1 MTGIDQAACAEWLPI
16 MSRDRT
22 PSCLCHLILNSATAT
37 TTTAVDLVASKK
49 RLKDEQITVVVA
61 LRKENGMSST
71 DNSGTSVVSGNLTS
85 TQELSF
91 YRSISEA
98 VRATATAAAA
108 VAALQCCFPLAAD
121 LCHHIHARVTAADL
135 HGLFCNSCIQPLGKA
150 ASVERLACELCMI

>member
-1 MTGIDQAACAEWLPI
+1 MTGIDQAACAEWLPM

-37 TTTAVDLVASKK
+37 TTTAVDLVTS
-49 RLKDEQITVVVA
+49 LKDEQITVVVA
-61 LRKENGMSST
+61 LGKENGISST

-108 VAALQCCFPLAAD
+108 VAALPCCFPLAAD
-121 LCHHIHARVTAADL
+121 SCHHIHARVTAADL